1 MRRERFVNPYQ
12 VVITVDMLR
21 RGGVTTVIG
30 GIAGFSSV
38 ECTRGVKLFPDA
50 YLADALKLGPYDVVI
65 VPGGMPVGRIYV

>member
-1 MRRERFVNPYQ
+1 
-12 VVITVDMLR
+12 MLR